1 MILFWSN
8 ESNFFHYQG
17 LGKGRINISKLKD
30 GKFWLIARLIP
41 KKIKIINVVVDH
53 SH

>member
-30 GKFWLIARLIP
+30 GKFWLVARLIP
-41 KKIKIINVVVDH
+41 RDQDKSMSFTHIWH
-53 SH
+53 